1 MISSERIDKDL
12 RIPNNTQE
20 TGCYFFLKLSQ
31 KSIFLK
37 SGSMVTGLSKAWLG
51 VNNTAT
57 ELSFGDVSLKAK
69 TISKTFNGER
79 YYQYY
84 DSSYAFPYIFTSD
97 PYKKILFFTVE
108 LADVR
113 LTYNS
118 NDSKL
123 TVSIYG
129 SKHGDVFE
137 VYEYQTYSS
146 AQSYYAQGVIDYGS
160 YMTYGNGGRYFGVY
174 DDTCKITYYFGALYL
189 STNNSVITVNSGT
202 LTYTYYYI

>member
-1 MISSERIDKDL
+1 ML
-12 RIPNNTQE
+12 F
-20 TGCYFFLKLSQ
+20 FFLNLVEKLD
-31 KSIFLK
+31 FLK
-37 SGSMVTGLSKAWLG
+37 SGSMVTGLTKAWVG
-51 VNNTAT
+51 VNNIVT
-57 ELSFGDVSLKAK
+57 ELSFGDLSLKTE
-69 TISKTFNGER
+69 TITKTFNGEK
-79 YYQYY
+79 YYKYY

-118 NDSKL
+118 NDPKL
-123 TVSIYG
+123 IVSIYG
-129 SKHGDVFE
+129 SKYDNVFE
-137 VYEYQTYSS
+137 VYEYQTGSS

-160 YMTYGNGGRYFGVY
+160 YMTYGNGGRYFGEY